1 MALAKRV
8 VLFLLVNAFSEE
20 RAVPANL
27 KTLMRSEARSPLMTL
42 FASHPSLDDRI
53 VRLMKEGAKT

>member
-27 KTLMRSEARSPLMTL
+27 KTLMISEARSPLMTL

-53 VRLMKEGAKT
+53 ARLMNISAKT